1 VAAKA
6 DSAEANPISTPDPSI
21 GAISARE
28 RALVIAD
35 DIGVFLAISRS
46 LGRSGIEV
54 DVATTE
60 HTFPGLS
67 SRYVKQVH
75 FVPGYV
81 IDVEA
86 WVDAV
91 VSLTRQHGY
100 QLIFPTNDSSLTLLA
115 LHAER
120 LGRGRLAIPNPQA
133 FRAFSDKA
141 ETRKLA
147 QRLGVPVAQGFE
159 VDSSTRAGDLVGTLG
174 LPFVLKPRQS
184 YLPGGLEAKTFARIV
199 ESADEIEDSIAC
211 YGDRKLIAERFFPG
225 EGVGLSVLARSG
237 EIMLCWQHRRLAAI
251 GATGRSSVR
260 VGEAVD
266 PVLLGYVR
274 SAARATRLNGVAM
287 FEFRHNTDSDSYIL
301 VEVNPRF
308 WGSLPLAV
316 ACGADFPAHFWR
328 MMVSDAY
335 RVRQASPRLGVQMAD
350 LSGEWDRLS
359 RLANGAMSRSRF
371 HVLGRAFGLCSRA
384 IISPARFDSWAIDDP
399 RPYFADLKAL
409 AAKTHEALQRRLFAV
424 H

>member
-159 VDSSTRAGDLVGTLG
+159 A
-174 LPFVLKPRQS
+174 
-184 YLPGGLEAKTFARIV
+184 
-199 ESADEIEDSIAC
+199 
-211 YGDRKLIAERFFPG
+211 
-225 EGVGLSVLARSG
+225 LSV
-237 EIMLCWQHRRLAAI
+237 
-251 GATGRSSVR
+251 
-260 VGEAVD
+260 
-266 PVLLGYVR
+266 
-274 SAARATRLNGVAM
+274 
-287 FEFRHNTDSDSYIL
+287 
-301 VEVNPRF
+301 
-308 WGSLPLAV
+308 
-316 ACGADFPAHFWR
+316 
-328 MMVSDAY
+328 
-335 RVRQASPRLGVQMAD
+335 
-350 LSGEWDRLS
+350 
-359 RLANGAMSRSRF
+359 F
-371 HVLGRAFGLCSRA
+371 HLCSSPGSHTFLEVWRPRP
-384 IISPARFDSWAIDDP
+384 SPASWRA
-399 RPYFADLKAL
+399 RTK
-409 AAKTHEALQRRLFAV
+409 
-424 H
+424 